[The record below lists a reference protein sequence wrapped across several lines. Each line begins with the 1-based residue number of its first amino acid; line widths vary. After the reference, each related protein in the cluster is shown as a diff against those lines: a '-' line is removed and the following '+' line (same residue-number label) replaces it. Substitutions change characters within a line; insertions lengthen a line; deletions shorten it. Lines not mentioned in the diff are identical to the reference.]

1 MKTLEDRIIRGI
13 VQGTPEWMAL
23 RIGRIGGSRIADL
36 LTEGRSGAESLT
48 RRKYKNELIRER
60 LTGRKLDT
68 YKTPA
73 MQRGIDL
80 EPMARAWYEVKYNTF
95 VDQVAIV
102 LHPTIEGG
110 QCSPDGIVDATNS
123 LIEIKIPNQENH
135 IDNLL
140 TDGKQLDQ
148 YYDQVMWQLACVP
161 GSNGNEKREFCD
173 LISYDPELTGF
184 EGFVKRI
191 YRDDEYIK
199 QMEEKVILFLQE
211 IETTITKLKEISN
224 GNNT

>member
-1 MKTLEDRIIRGI
+1 MERIIRDI
-13 VQGTPEWMAL
+13 VQGSPEWMAL
-23 RIGRIGGSRIADL
+23 RVGKIGGSRIADL
-36 LTEGRSGAESLT
+36 LTEGRNGESLI

-80 EPMARAWYEVKYNTF
+80 EPMARAWYEVHNNVF
-95 VDQVAIV
+95 IDQVAIV

-110 QCSPDGIVDATNS
+110 QCSPDGLCDATNS
-123 LIEIKIPNQENH
+123 LIEIKIPNPENH
-135 IDNLL
+135 LDNIL
-140 TDGKQLDQ
+140 TQGKQLEQ

-161 GSNGNEKREFCD
+161 GSNGNEKREYCD
-173 LISYDPELTGF
+173 LISYDPEMGHLQ
-184 EGFVKRI
+184 GFVKRI

-199 QMEEKVILFLQE
+199 MMEDKVILFLQE
-211 IETTITKLKEISN
+211 IETIVNNLKEI
-224 GNNT
+224 

>member
-1 MKTLEDRIIRGI
+1 MDRIIRDI
-13 VQGTPEWMAL
+13 VQGSPEWMAL
-23 RIGRIGGSRIADL
+23 RVGKIGGSRVADL

-102 LHPTIEGG
+102 LHPSIEGA
-110 QCSPDGIVDATNS
+110 QCSPDGLVEATNS
-123 LIEIKIPNQENH
+123 LIEIKIPNPENH
-135 IDNLL
+135 LDNIL
-140 TDGKQLDQ
+140 TGGKQLEQ
-148 YYDQVMWQLACVP
+148 YYDQVQWQLACMP
-161 GSNGNEKREFCD
+161 EKEFCD
-173 LISYDPELTGF
+173 LVSYDPEMPDHLQ
-184 EGFVKRI
+184 GFVKRI
-191 YRDDEYIK
+191 YRDDEYINNM
-199 QMEEKVILFLQE
+199 QNAVIAFLSE
-211 IETTITKLKEISN
+211 IETIVNNLKEIQN
-224 GNNT
+224 GNNS

>member
-1 MKTLEDRIIRGI
+1 MDRIIRGI
-13 VQGTPEWMAL
+13 EQGSPEWMAL
-23 RIGRIGGSRIADL
+23 RVGKIGGSRVADL

-80 EPMARAWYEVKYNTF
+80 EPMARAWYEVHYNTF

-102 LHPTIEGG
+102 LHPTVIGG
-110 QCSPDGIVDATNS
+110 QCSPDGIVEATNS
-123 LIEIKIPNQENH
+123 LIEIKIPNPENH
-135 IDNLL
+135 LDNIL
-140 TDGKQLDQ
+140 TDGKQLEQ
-148 YYDQVMWQLACVP
+148 YYDQVMWQLACMP
-161 GSNGNEKREFCD
+161 EMEFCD
-173 LISYDPELTGF
+173 LISFDPELTGL

-199 QMEEKVILFLQE
+199 MMEDKVILFLQE
-211 IETTITKLKEISN
+211 IETTVNNLKEIKN
-224 GNNT
+224 GNNP

>member
-1 MKTLEDRIIRGI
+1 MERIIKGI
-13 VQGTPEWMAL
+13 VQGSPEWMSL
-23 RIGRIGGSRIADL
+23 RVGKIGGSRIAYL
-36 LTEGRSGAESLT
+36 LTEGRGGESLI

-80 EPMARAWYEVKYNTF
+80 EPMARAWYEVHNNVF

-110 QCSPDGIVDATNS
+110 QCSPDGIVESTNS
-123 LIEIKIPNQENH
+123 LIEIKVPNPENH
-135 IDNLL
+135 LDNIL
-140 TDGKQLDQ
+140 TNGKQLEQ
-148 YYDQVMWQLACVP
+148 YHDQVMWQLACMP
-161 GSNGNEKREFCD
+161 EKEYCD
-173 LISYDPELTGF
+173 LVSFDPEMPDHLQ
-184 EGFVKRI
+184 GFVKRI

-199 QMEEKVILFLQE
+199 EMENKVILFLQE
-211 IETTITKLKEISN
+211 IETIVNNLKEI
-224 GNNT
+224 

>member
-1 MKTLEDRIIRGI
+1 MKTLEDRIIKGI
-13 VQGTPEWMAL
+13 IQGSPEWMSM
-23 RIGRIGGSRIADL
+23 RIGKIGGSRIADL
-36 LTEGRSGAESLT
+36 LTEGRGGAESLT

-60 LTGRKLDT
+60 LTGKKLDT

-110 QCSPDGIVDATNS
+110 QCSPDGIVESTNS
-123 LIEIKIPNQENH
+123 LIEIKVPNPENH
-135 IDNLL
+135 LDNIL
-140 TDGKQLDQ
+140 TDGKQLEQ
-148 YYDQVMWQLACVP
+148 YYDQVMWQLACMP
-161 GSNGNEKREFCD
+161 EKEFCD
-173 LISYDPELTGF
+173 LVSFDPEMPDHLQ
-184 EGFVKRI
+184 GFVKRI

-199 QMEEKVILFLQE
+199 QMEEKVTLFLQE
-211 IETTITKLKEISN
+211 IETVVINLKENI
-224 GNNT
+224 

>member
-1 MKTLEDRIIRGI
+1 MERIIRGI
-13 VQGTPEWMAL
+13 EQGSPEWMAL
-23 RIGRIGGSRIADL
+23 RIGKIGGSRVADV

-102 LHPTIEGG
+102 LHPSINGG
-110 QCSPDGIVDATNS
+110 QCSPDGVVDATNS
-123 LIEIKIPNQENH
+123 LIEIKIPNPENH
-135 IDNLL
+135 LDNIL
-140 TDGKQLDQ
+140 TGGKQLEQ
-148 YYDQVMWQLACVP
+148 YYDQVQWQLACMP
-161 GSNGNEKREFCD
+161 EKEFCD
-173 LISYDPELTGF
+173 LVSYDPEMPDHLQ
-184 EGFVKRI
+184 GFVKRI
-191 YRDDEYIK
+191 YRDDEYINNM
-199 QMEEKVILFLQE
+199 QNAVIAFLSE
-211 IETTITKLKEISN
+211 IETIVNNLKEIQN
-224 GNNT
+224 GNNP